1 QPCNLTDC
9 QKMIRE
15 FRLAAV
21 NPGRLNEPLPAL
33 VSQEAKEAQAAS
45 ASQMAMDL
53 RRRLLMLFKEWLFC
67 ERGCMLYEELLSTR
81 RLDMDLLDE
90 CEQFL
95 PSLFMGAAI
104 LSRVD
109 GRQFPSLAAGKD
121 TDRLPEFACGLVQG
135 IRRSGPIDALPK
147 IGTELA

>member
-1 QPCNLTDC
+1 
-9 QKMIRE
+9 
-15 FRLAAV
+15 
-21 NPGRLNEPLPAL
+21 
-33 VSQEAKEAQAAS
+33 
-45 ASQMAMDL
+45 
-53 RRRLLMLFKEWLFC
+53 
-67 ERGCMLYEELLSTR
+67 MLYEELLSTR

-147 IGTELA
+147 IGTELAVRLFQACPFKNQVLEICRGREFVGAQQMAR